1 MVVIYTADELRQK
14 IKSLDEKIDNAQSQV
29 SFNGRSVSFQISE
42 LSKQRDRY
50 QAMLEQLLAETGQ
63 RSKKHRIKFA
73 RFV

>member
-50 QAMLEQLLAETGQ
+50 QAMLDELLAQTGQ
-63 RSKKHRIKFA
+63 RSKKHRIKYA

>member
-1 MVVIYTADELRQK
+1 MIYTADELRQK

-50 QAMLEQLLAETGQ
+50 QAMLDELLAQTGQ
-63 RSKKHRIKFA
+63 RSKKHRIKYA

>member
-1 MVVIYTADELRQK
+1 MVVIYTAEELKQK
-14 IKSLDEKIDNAQSQV
+14 IKALDEKIENAQSQV
-29 SFNGRSVSFQISE
+29 SFNGRSVSFHISE

-63 RSKKHRIKFA
+63 RSKKHRIKYA